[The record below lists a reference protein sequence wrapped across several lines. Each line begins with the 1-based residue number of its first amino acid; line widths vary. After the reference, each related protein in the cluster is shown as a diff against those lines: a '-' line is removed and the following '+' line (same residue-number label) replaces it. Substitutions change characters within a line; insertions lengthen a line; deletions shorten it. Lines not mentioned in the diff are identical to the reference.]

1 MNILEEAQALASK
14 VSNDPDIRK
23 AFKKM
28 LLQNDEEERLRKR
41 YDRIFNK
48 NHPKHQ
54 SYKAALHRFLDIM
67 EQQAKNLLNEVDNLQ
82 ATVKVG

>member
-1 MNILEEAQALASK
+1 MNILEEAQALARE
-14 VSNDPDIRK
+14 VSNDPEISE

-28 LLQNDEEERLRKR
+28 LLQNDDEERLRKR

-48 NHPKHQ
+48 NHPKYQ